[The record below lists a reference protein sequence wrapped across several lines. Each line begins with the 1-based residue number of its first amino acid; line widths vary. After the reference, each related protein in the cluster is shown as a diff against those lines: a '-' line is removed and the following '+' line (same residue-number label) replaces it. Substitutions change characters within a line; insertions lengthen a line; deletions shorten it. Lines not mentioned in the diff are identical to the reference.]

1 MNKKE
6 VQKKY
11 NKKIRLID
19 EYNKYYYSKSSP
31 LVSDKEYDEIKN
43 DIYILMKLI
52 CRRSL
57 VLHYKII

>member
-11 NKKIRLID
+11 NKKIRLIH

-31 LVSDKEYDEIKN
+31 LISSYSLSETKGE
-43 DIYILMKLI
+43 LLI
-52 CRRSL
+52 
-57 VLHYKII
+57 